1 MPTLTPKAWAL
12 AYPFPGITSASKA
25 VRWRPAPLFLRSPVN
40 NLITMEPEHRI
51 RVAVADDHTA
61 YRNAL
66 CHHLHLLGFE
76 VVFAAENGAQLIN
89 ALEILAVPPS
99 VCIIDM
105 NMPVVNGATAA
116 RQIKSKWHDIK
127 ILAMSMDISTEQ
139 ISNARC
145 AGADAFLEKGCD
157 PEHLK
162 TLLYQLSE
170 KQKQGP

>member
-1 MPTLTPKAWAL
+1 
-12 AYPFPGITSASKA
+12 
-25 VRWRPAPLFLRSPVN
+25 
-40 NLITMEPEHRI
+40 MEPEHRI

-76 VVFAAENGAQLIN
+76 VVLAAENGAQLIN
-89 ALEILAVPPS
+89 ALETLAVPPS

-105 NMPVVNGATAA
+105 NMPVVNGAKAA

-139 ISNARC
+139 ISNARS

-157 PEHLK
+157 PGHLK

-170 KQKQGP
+170 KQKQDP